1 MMRIPWMREGEGGRR
16 PGAVPSA
23 PAAAEGAWASPGWPV
38 RWVAYVL
45 CISLVAVGC
54 ARPVAGVRILGPR
67 WQATVTTAPWPPRGI
82 LPHHVVVTVDGRS
95 PLPPTATLR
104 AAMPGMGHG
113 PATAVLRL
121 TRPGRYEADVWRRD
135 ELMRTRVARH
145 VAWVVALGVVVLA
158 ATAAGAA
165 APYKVHITL
174 KEFAFVPKTITVPA
188 GPVQLSATNA
198 GTVEHTLV
206 IPALKVKSPPIEPG
220 QTWTVTLTIPKGT
233 YQGYCD
239 VPGHKE
245 LGMVLTVVAR

>member
-1 MMRIPWMREGEGGRR
+1 MREGEGGRR

-54 ARPVAGVRILGPR
+54 ARPVAGVRIRGPR

-121 TRPGRYEADVWRRD
+121 TRPGRYEGDVTFEMAGTWT
-135 ELMRTRVARH
+135 LTLL
-145 VAWVVALGVVVLA
+145 LGDPPEGG
-158 ATAAGAA
+158 TA
-165 APYKVHITL
+165 
-174 KEFAFVPKTITVPA
+174 TITVQP
-188 GPVQLSATNA
+188 
-198 GTVEHTLV
+198 
-206 IPALKVKSPPIEPG
+206 
-220 QTWTVTLTIPKGT
+220 
-233 YQGYCD
+233 
-239 VPGHKE
+239 
-245 LGMVLTVVAR
+245 

>member
-1 MMRIPWMREGEGGRR
+1 
-16 PGAVPSA
+16 
-23 PAAAEGAWASPGWPV
+23 
-38 RWVAYVL
+38 
-45 CISLVAVGC
+45 
-54 ARPVAGVRILGPR
+54 
-67 WQATVTTAPWPPRGI
+67 
-82 LPHHVVVTVDGRS
+82 
-95 PLPPTATLR
+95 
-104 AAMPGMGHG
+104 
-113 PATAVLRL
+113 
-121 TRPGRYEADVWRRD
+121 
-135 ELMRTRVARH
+135 MRTRVARH

-206 IPALKVKSPPIEPG
+206 IPALKVKSPPIKPG

-245 LGMVLTVVAR
+245 LGMVLTVVAK